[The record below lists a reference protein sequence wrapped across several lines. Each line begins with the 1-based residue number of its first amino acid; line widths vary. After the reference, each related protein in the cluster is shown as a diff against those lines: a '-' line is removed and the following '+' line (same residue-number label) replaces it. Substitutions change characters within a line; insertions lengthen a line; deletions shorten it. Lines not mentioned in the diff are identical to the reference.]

1 MLSAAAILGIAS
13 IAVSQAE
20 SVVDTPVTI
29 SDVAEGQDVV
39 ENAPQKLGDDTQ
51 AAADTTDGAAPA
63 DAAATATD
71 GADAAAPAEAT
82 AAAAPAAEE
91 PIPEDTPQV
100 QKLIALY
107 PNLIARIQPVA
118 KVCFEDDEVCDV
130 TARSAGP
137 AAGDGPRDGKD
148 VYNAVC
154 QTCHASGLLGSPML
168 GDAGAWGP
176 RIAKGTETL
185 YTHAIN
191 GFNAMPA
198 KGGADIPDEEVQSA
212 VDYMIGEASQFLLV
226 ASYYLVDSK
235 LHLAKWF
242 LG

>member
-20 SVVDTPVTI
+20 SVVDTPVTV
-29 SDVAEGQDVV
+29 SDVAEGQEVV
-39 ENAPQKLGDDTQ
+39 DNLPEKLGDDTK
-51 AAADTTDGAAPA
+51 AAADTTDGAAATDEDAQA
-63 DAAATATD
+63 DATD
-71 GADAAAPAEAT
+71 ADAPAEEAT

-91 PIPEDTPQV
+91 EPIPQDTPQV

-137 AAGDGPRDGKD
+137 AAGDGPRDGKA

-176 RIAKGTETL
+176 RIAKGKDTL

-198 KGGADIPDEEVQSA
+198 KGGADIPDEEVQNA
-212 VDYMIGEASQFLLV
+212 VDYMVGEAS
-226 ASYYLVDSK
+226 
-235 LHLAKWF
+235 
-242 LG
+242 

>member
-1 MLSAAAILGIAS
+1 MRKVVMLSAAAILGIAS

-51 AAADTTDGAAPA
+51 AAADS
-63 DAAATATD
+63 ATATD
-71 GADAAAPAEAT
+71 ETAQADATATDAPAEAM

-130 TARSAGP
+130 TARAAGP
-137 AAGDGPRDGKD
+137 AAGDGPRDGKA

-154 QTCHASGLLGSPML
+154 QTCHAAGLLGSPIL

-176 RIAKGTETL
+176 RISKGKETL

-198 KGGADIPDEEVQSA
+198 KGGADIPDEEVQNA
-212 VDYMIGEASQFLLV
+212 VDYMVGEAS
-226 ASYYLVDSK
+226 
-235 LHLAKWF
+235 
-242 LG
+242 

>member
-1 MLSAAAILGIAS
+1 MRKVVMLSAAAILGIAS

-20 SVVDTPVTI
+20 SAIDTPVTI
-29 SDVAEGQDVV
+29 SAVAEGKEVV
-39 ENAPQKLGDDTQ
+39 ENAHQKLGDEPQ
-51 AAADTTDGAAPA
+51 AAADTTDGAASA
-63 DAAATATD
+63 DATVQTDATATD
-71 GADAAAPAEAT
+71 APAEAT
-82 AAAAPAAEE
+82 AAAAPAAVEE
-91 PIPEDTPQV
+91 PIPQDTPQV

-118 KVCFEDDEVCDV
+118 KICFEEDEVCDV

-137 AAGDGPRDGKD
+137 AAGDGPRDGKA

-154 QTCHASGLLGSPML
+154 QTCHASGLLGSPKL

-176 RIAKGTETL
+176 RIAKGKDTL

-198 KGGADIPDEEVQSA
+198 KGGADIPDEEVQNA
-212 VDYMIGEASQFLLV
+212 VDYMVGEAS
-226 ASYYLVDSK
+226 
-235 LHLAKWF
+235 
-242 LG
+242 

>member
-1 MLSAAAILGIAS
+1 MRKVVMLSAAAILGIAS

-20 SVVDTPVTI
+20 SAIDTPVTI
-29 SDVAEGQDVV
+29 SAVAEGKEVV
-39 ENAPQKLGDDTQ
+39 ENAPQKLGDEPQ
-51 AAADTTDGAAPA
+51 AAADTTDGAASA
-63 DAAATATD
+63 DATAQTDATATD
-71 GADAAAPAEAT
+71 APAEAT
-82 AAAAPAAEE
+82 AAAAPAAVEE
-91 PIPEDTPQV
+91 PIPQDTPQV

-118 KVCFEDDEVCDV
+118 KICFEEDEVCDV

-137 AAGDGPRDGKD
+137 AAGDGPRDGKA

-154 QTCHASGLLGSPML
+154 QTCHASGLLGSPKL

-176 RIAKGTETL
+176 RIAKGKDTL

-198 KGGADIPDEEVQSA
+198 KGGADIPDEEVQNA
-212 VDYMIGEASQFLLV
+212 VDYMVGEAS
-226 ASYYLVDSK
+226 
-235 LHLAKWF
+235 
-242 LG
+242 

>member
-1 MLSAAAILGIAS
+1 MRKVVMLSAAAILGIAS

-20 SVVDTPVTI
+20 SVVDTPVTV
-29 SDVAEGQDVV
+29 SDVAAAQEVV
-39 ENAPQKLGDDTQ
+39 TNAPEQLGDDTQ
-51 AAADTTDGAAPA
+51 AAADTTDGEAPA
-63 DAAATATD
+63 
-71 GADAAAPAEAT
+71 AET
-82 AAAAPAAEE
+82 AAAAPAVDEE
-91 PIPEDTPQV
+91 PIPQDTPQV

-130 TARSAGP
+130 TARAAGP
-137 AAGDGPRDGKD
+137 SAGDGPRDGKA

-154 QTCHASGLLGSPML
+154 QTCHAAGLLGSPIL

-176 RIAKGTETL
+176 RISKGKETL

-198 KGGADIPDEEVQSA
+198 KGGADIPDEEVQNA
-212 VDYMIGEASQFLLV
+212 VDYMVGEAS
-226 ASYYLVDSK
+226 
-235 LHLAKWF
+235 
-242 LG
+242 

>member
-1 MLSAAAILGIAS
+1 MRKVVMLSAAAILGIAS

-20 SVVDTPVTI
+20 DVADTPVTV
-29 SDVAEGQDVV
+29 SDVAEAQEVV
-39 ENAPQKLGDDTQ
+39 ENAPQQLGDDTQ
-51 AAADTTDGAAPA
+51 AAADTTDDTAVADASVTADGTTD
-63 DAAATATD
+63 DAAAT
-71 GADAAAPAEAT
+71 EEM
-82 AAAAPAAEE
+82 AAAAPAADEE
-91 PIPEDTPQV
+91 PIPQDTPQV

-118 KVCFEDDEVCDV
+118 TVCFEDDEVCDV
-130 TARSAGP
+130 TARSSGP
-137 AAGDGPRDGKD
+137 SAGDGPRDGAA

-176 RIAKGTETL
+176 RIAKGKDTL

-198 KGGADIPDEEVQSA
+198 KGGADIPDEEVQNA
-212 VDYMIGEASQFLLV
+212 VDYMVGEAS
-226 ASYYLVDSK
+226 
-235 LHLAKWF
+235 
-242 LG
+242 

>member
-1 MLSAAAILGIAS
+1 MRKVVMLSAAAILGIAS

-20 SVVDTPVTI
+20 SVVDTPVTV
-29 SDVAEGQDVV
+29 SDVAEGQEVV
-39 ENAPQKLGDDTQ
+39 DNLPEKLGDDTK
-51 AAADTTDGAAPA
+51 AAADTTDGAAATDEAAQA
-63 DAAATATD
+63 DATD
-71 GADAAAPAEAT
+71 ADAPAEEAT

-91 PIPEDTPQV
+91 EPIPQDTPQV

-118 KVCFEDDEVCDV
+118 KICFEDDEVCDV

-137 AAGDGPRDGKD
+137 AAGDGPRDGKA

-154 QTCHASGLLGSPML
+154 HTCHASGLLGSPML

-176 RIAKGTETL
+176 RIAKGKDTL

-212 VDYMIGEASQFLLV
+212 VDYMVDEAS
-226 ASYYLVDSK
+226 
-235 LHLAKWF
+235 
-242 LG
+242 

>member
-20 SVVDTPVTI
+20 SVVDTPVTV
-29 SDVAEGQDVV
+29 SDVAEGQEVV
-39 ENAPQKLGDDTQ
+39 DNLPEKLGDDTK
-51 AAADTTDGAAPA
+51 AAADTTDGAAATDEAAQA
-63 DAAATATD
+63 DATD
-71 GADAAAPAEAT
+71 ADAPAEE

-91 PIPEDTPQV
+91 EPIPQDTPQV

-137 AAGDGPRDGKD
+137 AAGDGPRDGKA

-154 QTCHASGLLGSPML
+154 QTCHTSGLLGSPML
-168 GDAGAWGP
+168 GDAGAWGA
-176 RIAKGTETL
+176 RIAQGVDTL
-185 YTHAIN
+185 FKHAIE
-191 GFNAMPA
+191 GFTGKAGVMPA
-198 KGGADIPDEEVQSA
+198 KGGSTLSDDEV
-212 VDYMIGEASQFLLV
+212 
-226 ASYYLVDSK
+226 
-235 LHLAKWF
+235 
-242 LG
+242 

>member
-20 SVVDTPVTI
+20 SVVDTPVTV
-29 SDVAEGQDVV
+29 SDVAAAQEVV
-39 ENAPQKLGDDTQ
+39 ANAPEQLGDDTQ
-51 AAADTTDGAAPA
+51 AAADTTDGDAPA
-63 DAAATATD
+63 
-71 GADAAAPAEAT
+71 AET
-82 AAAAPAAEE
+82 AAAAPAVNEE
-91 PIPEDTPQV
+91 PIPQDTPQV

-130 TARSAGP
+130 TARAAGP
-137 AAGDGPRDGKD
+137 AAGDGPRDGKA

-154 QTCHASGLLGSPML
+154 QTCHAAGLLGSPIL

-176 RIAKGTETL
+176 RISKGKETL

-198 KGGADIPDEEVQSA
+198 KGGADIPDEEVQNA
-212 VDYMIGEASQFLLV
+212 VDYMVGEAS
-226 ASYYLVDSK
+226 
-235 LHLAKWF
+235 
-242 LG
+242 

>member
-20 SVVDTPVTI
+20 SVVDTPVTV
-29 SDVAEGQDVV
+29 SDVAAAQEVV
-39 ENAPQKLGDDTQ
+39 ANAPEQLGDDTQ
-51 AAADTTDGAAPA
+51 AAADTTDSEASAA
-63 DAAATATD
+63 
-71 GADAAAPAEAT
+71 ET
-82 AAAAPAAEE
+82 AAAAPAVDEE
-91 PIPEDTPQV
+91 PIPQDTPQV

-130 TARSAGP
+130 TARAAGP
-137 AAGDGPRDGKD
+137 AAGDGPRDGKA

-154 QTCHASGLLGSPML
+154 QTCHAAGLLGSPIL

-176 RIAKGTETL
+176 RISKGKETL

-198 KGGADIPDEEVQSA
+198 KGGADIPDEEVQNA
-212 VDYMIGEASQFLLV
+212 VDYMVGEAS
-226 ASYYLVDSK
+226 
-235 LHLAKWF
+235 
-242 LG
+242 

>member
-20 SVVDTPVTI
+20 SVVDTPLTV
-29 SDVAEGQDVV
+29 SDVAAAQEVV
-39 ENAPQKLGDDTQ
+39 ANAPEQLGDDTQ
-51 AAADTTDGAAPA
+51 AAADTTDGDAPA
-63 DAAATATD
+63 
-71 GADAAAPAEAT
+71 AET
-82 AAAAPAAEE
+82 AAAAPAVDEE
-91 PIPEDTPQV
+91 PIPQDTPQV

-130 TARSAGP
+130 TARAAGP
-137 AAGDGPRDGKD
+137 SAGDGPRDGKA

-154 QTCHASGLLGSPML
+154 QTCHAAGLLGSPIL

-176 RIAKGTETL
+176 RISKGKETL

-198 KGGADIPDEEVQSA
+198 KGGADIPDEEVQNA
-212 VDYMIGEASQFLLV
+212 VDYMVGEAS
-226 ASYYLVDSK
+226 
-235 LHLAKWF
+235 
-242 LG
+242 

>member
-1 MLSAAAILGIAS
+1 MRKVVMLSAAAILGIAS

-20 SVVDTPVTI
+20 SVVDTPVTV
-29 SDVAEGQDVV
+29 SDVAAAQEVV
-39 ENAPQKLGDDTQ
+39 ANAPEQLGDDTQ
-51 AAADTTDGAAPA
+51 AAADTTDSEASAA
-63 DAAATATD
+63 
-71 GADAAAPAEAT
+71 ET
-82 AAAAPAAEE
+82 AAAAPAVDEE
-91 PIPEDTPQV
+91 PIPQDTPQV

-130 TARSAGP
+130 TARAAGP
-137 AAGDGPRDGKD
+137 AAGDGPRDGKA

-154 QTCHASGLLGSPML
+154 QTCHAAGLLGSPIL

-176 RIAKGTETL
+176 RISKGKETL

-198 KGGADIPDEEVQSA
+198 KGGADIPDEEVQNA
-212 VDYMIGEASQFLLV
+212 VDYMVGEAS
-226 ASYYLVDSK
+226 
-235 LHLAKWF
+235 
-242 LG
+242 

>member
-20 SVVDTPVTI
+20 DVADTPVTV
-29 SDVAEGQDVV
+29 SDVAEAQEVV
-39 ENAPQKLGDDTQ
+39 ENAPQQLGDDTQ
-51 AAADTTDGAAPA
+51 AAADTTDDTAAA
-63 DAAATATD
+63 DASVTADGTTDDAAAT
-71 GADAAAPAEAT
+71 EEM
-82 AAAAPAAEE
+82 AAAAPAADEE
-91 PIPEDTPQV
+91 PIPQDTPQV

-118 KVCFEDDEVCDV
+118 TVCFEDDEVCDV
-130 TARSAGP
+130 TARSSGP
-137 AAGDGPRDGKD
+137 SAGDGPRDGAA

-176 RIAKGTETL
+176 RIAKGKDTL

-198 KGGADIPDEEVQSA
+198 KGGADIPDEEVQNA
-212 VDYMIGEASQFLLV
+212 VDYMVGEAS
-226 ASYYLVDSK
+226 
-235 LHLAKWF
+235 
-242 LG
+242 

>member
-20 SVVDTPVTI
+20 SVVDTPVTV
-29 SDVAEGQDVV
+29 SDVAEGQEVV
-39 ENAPQKLGDDTQ
+39 DNLPEKLGDDTK
-51 AAADTTDGAAPA
+51 AAADTTDGAAATDEAAAA
-63 DAAATATD
+63 DASAAE
-71 GADAAAPAEAT
+71 APAEET
-82 AAAAPAAEE
+82 AAEETAAVAPAAEE
-91 PIPEDTPQV
+91 EPIPQDTPQV

-137 AAGDGPRDGKD
+137 AAGDGPRDGKA
-148 VYNAVC
+148 VYSAVC

-176 RIAKGTETL
+176 RIAKGKDTL

-198 KGGADIPDEEVQSA
+198 KGGADIPDEEVQNA
-212 VDYMIGEASQFLLV
+212 VDYMVGEAS
-226 ASYYLVDSK
+226 
-235 LHLAKWF
+235 
-242 LG
+242 

>member
-1 MLSAAAILGIAS
+1 MRKVVMLSAAAILGIAS

-20 SVVDTPVTI
+20 SAIDTPVTI
-29 SDVAEGQDVV
+29 SAVAEGKEVV
-39 ENAPQKLGDDTQ
+39 ENAPQKLGDEPQ
-51 AAADTTDGAAPA
+51 AAADTTDGDASA
-63 DAAATATD
+63 DATAQADATATD
-71 GADAAAPAEAT
+71 APAEAT
-82 AAAAPAAEE
+82 AAAAPAAVEE
-91 PIPEDTPQV
+91 PIPQDTPQV

-118 KVCFEDDEVCDV
+118 KICFEEDEVCDV

-137 AAGDGPRDGKD
+137 AAGDGPRDGKA

-154 QTCHASGLLGSPML
+154 QTCHASGLLGSPKL

-176 RIAKGTETL
+176 RIAKGKDTL

-198 KGGADIPDEEVQSA
+198 KGGADIPDEEVQNA
-212 VDYMIGEASQFLLV
+212 VDYMVVEAS
-226 ASYYLVDSK
+226 
-235 LHLAKWF
+235 
-242 LG
+242 

>member
-20 SVVDTPVTI
+20 SVVDTPVTV
-29 SDVAEGQDVV
+29 SDVAEGQEVV
-39 ENAPQKLGDDTQ
+39 DNLPEKLGDDTK
-51 AAADTTDGAAPA
+51 AAADTTDGAA
-63 DAAATATD
+63 ATD
-71 GADAAAPAEAT
+71 EDAPAEEAT

-91 PIPEDTPQV
+91 EPIPQDTPQV

-137 AAGDGPRDGKD
+137 AAGDGPRDGKA

-176 RIAKGTETL
+176 RIAKGKDTL

-212 VDYMIGEASQFLLV
+212 VDYMVDEAS
-226 ASYYLVDSK
+226 
-235 LHLAKWF
+235 
-242 LG
+242 

>member
-1 MLSAAAILGIAS
+1 MRKVVMLSAAAILGIAS

-20 SVVDTPVTI
+20 SAVDTPVTI
-29 SDVAEGQDVV
+29 SDVAEGKDAVA
-39 ENAPQKLGDDTQ
+39 NAPEKLGDETQ
-51 AAADTTDGAAPA
+51 AAADTTDSAAPA
-63 DAAATATD
+63 DATAQ
-71 GADAAAPAEAT
+71 ADAPAEE
-82 AAAAPAAEE
+82 AAVAVAAPAAEE
-91 PIPEDTPQV
+91 PIPQDTPQV

-107 PNLIARIQPVA
+107 PNLIARIQPIG

-137 AAGDGPRDGKD
+137 AAGDGPREGKA
-148 VYNAVC
+148 VYSAVC

-176 RIAKGTETL
+176 RIAKGKDTL

-198 KGGADIPDEEVQSA
+198 KGGADIPDEEVQNA
-212 VDYMIGEASQFLLV
+212 VEYMVAEAS
-226 ASYYLVDSK
+226 
-235 LHLAKWF
+235 
-242 LG
+242 

>member
-1 MLSAAAILGIAS
+1 MRKVVMLSAAAILGIAS

-20 SVVDTPVTI
+20 DIVDTPVAI
-29 SDVAEGQDVV
+29 SAVAEGQEAVA
-39 ENAPQKLGDDTQ
+39 EAPAVLGDEVQ
-51 AAADTTDGAAPA
+51 AAADTTDGEAPVDGA
-63 DAAATATD
+63 ELATD
-71 GADAAAPAEAT
+71 APVAVAAAPAVE
-82 AAAAPAAEE
+82 EE

-107 PNLIARIQPVA
+107 PNLIARIQPVGT
-118 KVCFEDDEVCDV
+118 VCFEEGEICDV
-130 TARSAGP
+130 TARSSGP
-137 AAGDGPRDGKD
+137 AAGDGPRDGAA

-176 RIAKGTETL
+176 RIAKGADTL

-198 KGGADIPDEEVQSA
+198 KGGADIPDEEVQNA
-212 VDYMIGEASQFLLV
+212 VDYMIGEAS
-226 ASYYLVDSK
+226 
-235 LHLAKWF
+235 
-242 LG
+242 

>member
-1 MLSAAAILGIAS
+1 MRKVVMLSAAAILGIAS

-20 SVVDTPVTI
+20 SVVDTPVTV
-29 SDVAEGQDVV
+29 SDVAEAQEVV
-39 ENAPQKLGDDTQ
+39 ENAPEQLGDDPQ
-51 AAADTTDGAAPA
+51 AAADTTDGDAAT
-63 DAAATATD
+63 DAAASE
-71 GADAAAPAEAT
+71 GGQADDAVET

-91 PIPEDTPQV
+91 EIPQDTPQV

-130 TARSAGP
+130 TPRAAGP
-137 AAGDGPRDGKD
+137 AAGDGPRDGKA

-154 QTCHASGLLGSPML
+154 QTCHGAGLLGSPML

-176 RIAKGTETL
+176 RISKGKDTL

-198 KGGADIPDEEVQSA
+198 KGGADIPDEEVQNA
-212 VDYMIGEASQFLLV
+212 VDYMVDEAS
-226 ASYYLVDSK
+226 
-235 LHLAKWF
+235 
-242 LG
+242 

>member
-20 SVVDTPVTI
+20 SVVDTPVTV
-29 SDVAEGQDVV
+29 SDVAEGQEVV

-51 AAADTTDGAAPA
+51 AAADTTDGAAPVE
-63 DAAATATD
+63 
-71 GADAAAPAEAT
+71 GEEAT
-82 AAAAPAAEE
+82 AAVAPAADEE
-91 PIPEDTPQV
+91 PIPKDTPQV
-100 QKLIALY
+100 EKLIALY

-118 KVCFEDDEVCDV
+118 NVCFEDDEVCDV
-130 TARSAGP
+130 TARSSGP
-137 AAGDGPRDGKD
+137 SAGDGPRDGKA

-154 QTCHASGLLGSPML
+154 QTCHSAGLLGSPIF

-176 RIAKGTETL
+176 RIAKGKDTL

-198 KGGADIPDEEVQSA
+198 KGGADIPDEEVQNA
-212 VDYMIGEASQFLLV
+212 VDYMVEA
-226 ASYYLVDSK
+226 AS
-235 LHLAKWF
+235 
-242 LG
+242 

>member
-1 MLSAAAILGIAS
+1 MRKVVMLSAAAILGIAS

-20 SVVDTPVTI
+20 SVVDTPVTV
-29 SDVAEGQDVV
+29 SDVAEGQEVV
-39 ENAPQKLGDDTQ
+39 DNLPEKLGDDTK
-51 AAADTTDGAAPA
+51 AAADTTDGAAATDEDAQA
-63 DAAATATD
+63 DATD
-71 GADAAAPAEAT
+71 ADAPAEEAT

-91 PIPEDTPQV
+91 EPIPQDTPQV

-137 AAGDGPRDGKD
+137 AAGDGPRDGKA

-176 RIAKGTETL
+176 RIAKGKDTL

-212 VDYMIGEASQFLLV
+212 VDYMVDEAS
-226 ASYYLVDSK
+226 
-235 LHLAKWF
+235 
-242 LG
+242 

>member
-20 SVVDTPVTI
+20 DVAGTSTVTVA
-29 SDVAEGQDVV
+29 DVAEGQEVV
-39 ENAPQKLGDDTQ
+39 EAAPQTLGDDTQ
-51 AAADTTDGAAPA
+51 AAADTTDGAAA
-63 DAAATATD
+63 SAEA
-71 GADAAAPAEAT
+71 GPAEGEAAEET

-91 PIPEDTPQV
+91 KEPIPQDTPQV

-118 KVCFEDDEVCDV
+118 KVCFEEDEVCDV
-130 TARSAGP
+130 TARVAGP
-137 AAGDGPRDGKD
+137 APGDGPRDGKA

-154 QTCHASGLLGSPML
+154 HTCHAAGLLGSPIL

-176 RIAKGTETL
+176 RIAKGKDTL

-198 KGGADIPDEEVQSA
+198 KGGADIADEEVQNA
-212 VDYMIGEASQFLLV
+212 VDYMVDEAS
-226 ASYYLVDSK
+226 
-235 LHLAKWF
+235 
-242 LG
+242 